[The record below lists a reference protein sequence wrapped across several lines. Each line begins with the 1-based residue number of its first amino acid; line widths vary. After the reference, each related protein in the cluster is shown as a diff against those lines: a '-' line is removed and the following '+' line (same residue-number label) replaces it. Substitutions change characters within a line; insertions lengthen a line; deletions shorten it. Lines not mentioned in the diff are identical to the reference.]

1 MVVECATARIE
12 TINYFLLTMSSP
24 APPHLP
30 SPYAGRWVALVKGQV
45 VAQGQT
51 REAAFLAARAIR
63 PKEPLELRFMQ
74 ETLPIFDTP
83 LMRQLR
89 QHLPANQPIY
99 LVGGAVRD
107 AILGRAAHDL
117 DFATPQNALKL
128 AKTLADALPAAF
140 YPLDA
145 ENDTA
150 RLVIIHPNGARDILD
165 FAGYRGKTLED
176 DLRGRDFTLN
186 AIALDLHS
194 GELIDPLGGMADLR
208 AKRLRACAET
218 SMSDDPVRILRAV
231 RQAASYGLTIDKTT
245 REQMKAAVPG
255 LVAISAERNRDEI
268 LKILAGP
275 QPDTA
280 LRALEMLGVLPV
292 ILPELAAM
300 KGITQSPPH
309 VQDVWSHTLSVLRH
323 LETILDLLAPQY
335 HEEKSN
341 ADLYSGLLVL
351 KLGRYRAQF
360 GEHLAQ
366 KLNTDRPLR
375 ALLFLAALY
384 HDAEKPS
391 TRSVEESGRIRFLT
405 HEDKGA
411 QTILRRAIALRLSND
426 EMDRLKLI
434 VANHMRIHAHADR
447 LRKGQPISRKAIYRF
462 FRDTGPAGVDI
473 VLHSLADA
481 RATYETTLP
490 QENWVAELDICR
502 ALLEAY
508 FESPEQIVRPP
519 QLLNGDDLM
528 TELGLKPGR
537 QIGQLLEAIRET
549 QAEGQLSSREE
560 ALAFAREW
568 LSDKN
573 NKP

>member
-1 MVVECATARIE
+1 
-12 TINYFLLTMSSP
+12 
-24 APPHLP
+24 
-30 SPYAGRWVALVKGQV
+30 VALAKGQV

-51 REAAFLAARAIR
+51 RESAFLAARAIR
-63 PKEPLELRFMQ
+63 PKEPLELRYMH

-89 QHLPANQPIY
+89 EHLPAGQAIY

-107 AILGRAAHDL
+107 AILGREVHDL
-117 DFATPQNALKL
+117 DFAVSQNALKL
-128 AKTLADALPAAF
+128 AKTLADKLPAAF
-140 YPLDA
+140 YPLDP

-150 RLVIIHPNGARDILD
+150 RLVIIHEDGARDILD
-165 FAGYRGKTLED
+165 FAGYRGKSLED
-176 DLRGRDFTLN
+176 DLRGRDFSLN

-194 GELIDPLGGMADLR
+194 GEVLDPLGGLADLR

-218 SMSDDPVRILRAV
+218 SMRDDPVRILRAV
-231 RQAASYGLTIDKTT
+231 RQAASYGLTIDKPT

-255 LVAISAERNRDEI
+255 LDAVSLERNRDEI

-280 LRALEMLGVLPV
+280 LRALDMLGVLPH
-292 ILPELAAM
+292 ILPELSTM
-300 KGITQSPPH
+300 KGVTQSPPH

-335 HEEKSN
+335 NEEKSN
-341 ADLYSGLLVL
+341 ADLYNGLLVL
-351 KLGRYRAQF
+351 KLGRYRTQLT
-360 GEHLAQ
+360 EHLAQ

-384 HDAEKPS
+384 HDIEKPA
-391 TRSVEESGRIRFLT
+391 TRTVEESGRIRFFT

-434 VANHMRIHAHADR
+434 IAHHMRIHAHTDR
-447 LRKGQPISRKAIYRF
+447 LRKGQPITRRAIYRF
-462 FRDTGPAGVDI
+462 FRDTGPAGVDVI
-473 VLHSLADA
+473 LHSLADV

-490 QENWVAELDICR
+490 QEHWVAELDICR

-508 FESPEQIVRPP
+508 WETPEEVVRPP
-519 QLLNGDDLM
+519 QLLNGNDLM

-537 QIGQLLEAIRET
+537 QIGQLLEAIRES
-549 QAEGQLSSREE
+549 QAEGQFSSREE

-568 LSDKN
+568 LNGDK
-573 NKP
+573 

>member
-1 MVVECATARIE
+1 MMVE
-12 TINYFLLTMSSP
+12 LSP
-24 APPHLP
+24 TPPNLP

-51 REAAFLAARAIR
+51 RDAAFLAARAIR
-63 PKEPLELRFMQ
+63 PKEPLEIRYMH

-89 QHLPANQPIY
+89 QHLPAESSIY

-107 AILGRAAHDL
+107 AILGREVHDL
-117 DFATPQNALKL
+117 DFAVPKNALKL
-128 AKTLADALPAAF
+128 AKTLADKLPAAF
-140 YPLDA
+140 YPLDV

-150 RLVIIHPNGARDILD
+150 RLVIIHADGSRDILD
-165 FAGYRGKTLED
+165 FAGYRGQSLED

-186 AIALDLHS
+186 AIALDLRS
-194 GELIDPLGGMADLR
+194 GELLDPLSGLDDLS

-218 SMSDDPVRILRAV
+218 SMTDDPVRILRAV
-231 RQAASYGLTIDKTT
+231 RQAAAYGLTIDKQT
-245 REQMKAAVPG
+245 REQMKEAIPG
-255 LVAISAERNRDEI
+255 LSAVSAERGRDEI
-268 LKILAGP
+268 MKILAGP

-280 LRALEMLGVLPV
+280 LRALDMLGVLPF

-300 KGITQSPPH
+300 KGVSQSPPH

-323 LETILDLLAPQY
+323 LEIILDLLAPHYNEQ
-335 HEEKSN
+335 KSN

-351 KLGRYRAQF
+351 KLGRFRAQL

-375 ALLFLAALY
+375 ALLFLSALY

-391 TRSVEESGRIRFLT
+391 TRSVEDSGRIRFFT

-426 EMDRLKLI
+426 EMDRLKAI
-434 VANHMRIHAHADR
+434 VANHMRIHAHSDR
-447 LRKGQPISRKAIYRF
+447 LCKGQPITRKAIYRF

-473 VLHSLADA
+473 VLHSLADL
-481 RATYETTLP
+481 RATYETSLP
-490 QENWVAELDICR
+490 QDHWAAELDICR
-502 ALLEAY
+502 TLLEAY
-508 FESPEQIVRPP
+508 FETPEQIVRPP
-519 QLLNGDDLM
+519 QLLNGNDLIQ
-528 TELGLKPGR
+528 ELGLPPGR
-537 QIGQLLEAIRET
+537 QIGQLLEVIRES
-549 QAEGQLSSREE
+549 QAEGNLSSREE
-560 ALAFAREW
+560 ALAFARDW
-568 LSDKN
+568 LN
-573 NKP
+573 NKESKK

>member
-1 MVVECATARIE
+1 
-12 TINYFLLTMSSP
+12 MS
-24 APPHLP
+24 PPPNLP
-30 SPYAGRWVALVKGQV
+30 PNISSAYAGRWVALVKGQV
-45 VAQGQT
+45 VAQGET
-51 REAAFLAARAIR
+51 REAAFLAARAVR
-63 PKEPLELRFMQ
+63 PKEPLEVLFMS
-74 ETLPIFDTP
+74 ESLPVFNTP
-83 LMRQLR
+83 LIQKLR
-89 QHLPANQPIY
+89 QHLPADGSAY

-107 AILGRAAHDL
+107 ALLGRQIHDF
-117 DFATPQNALKL
+117 DFAVSQNALKL
-128 AKTLADALPAAF
+128 AKSLADKLSAAF
-140 YPLDA
+140 YPLDV

-150 RLVIIHPNGARDILD
+150 RLVIIHEDGSRDILD
-165 FAGYRGKTLED
+165 FAGFRGETLED

-186 AIALDLHS
+186 AIALDLNS
-194 GELIDPLGGMADLR
+194 GEISDPLGGLADLR
-208 AKRLRACAET
+208 AKRLRACSET
-218 SMSDDPVRILRAV
+218 AMRDDPVRILRGV
-231 RQAASYGLTIDKTT
+231 RQAASYGLTIDKQT

-255 LVAISAERNRDEI
+255 LPAVSVERNRDEL
-268 LKILAGP
+268 LKILSGP

-280 LRALEMLGVLPV
+280 LRALDLLGVLPH
-292 ILPELAAM
+292 ILPELAEM
-300 KGITQSPPH
+300 KGVTQSPPH

-335 HEEKSN
+335 NEEKSN

-351 KLGRYRAQF
+351 KLGRYRAQL

-384 HDAEKPS
+384 HDVEKPS

-434 VANHMRIHAHADR
+434 VANHMRVHAHADR
-447 LRKGQPISRKAIYRF
+447 LRKGHPISRRAIYRF
-462 FRDTGPAGVDI
+462 FRDTGPAGIDVI
-473 VLHSLADA
+473 LHSLADV

-490 QENWVAELDICR
+490 QDHWVAELDICR

-508 FESPEQIVRPP
+508 FETPEQVVRPP
-519 QLLNGDDLM
+519 QLLNGNDLM
-528 TELGLKPGR
+528 TEFHLKPGR
-537 QIGQLLEAIRET
+537 QIGHLLEAIRES
-549 QAEGQLSSREE
+549 QAEGSLATREE

-568 LSDKN
+568 LDKN
-573 NKP
+573 RSQS

>member
-1 MVVECATARIE
+1 
-12 TINYFLLTMSSP
+12 MSSHFP
-24 APPHLP
+24 AEPPSLP
-30 SPYAGRWVALVKGQV
+30 SAYAGRWVALVKGQV

-51 REAAFLAARAIR
+51 RDATFLAARAIR
-63 PKEPLELRFMQ
+63 PKEPLELRYMH
-74 ETLPIFDTP
+74 ETLPIFDAP

-89 QHLPANQPIY
+89 EYLPANQTIY

-107 AILGRAAHDL
+107 AILGREVHDL
-117 DFATPQNALKL
+117 DFAVPQNALKL
-128 AKTLADALPAAF
+128 AKALADKLPAAF
-140 YPLDA
+140 YPLDV

-150 RLVIIHPNGARDILD
+150 RLVIIHADGSRDILD
-165 FAGYRGKTLED
+165 FAGFRGVTLED

-186 AIALDLHS
+186 AIALYLRS
-194 GELIDPLGGMADLR
+194 GELLDPLGGVDDLR

-231 RQAASYGLTIDKTT
+231 RQAASYGLSIDKTT

-255 LVAISAERNRDEI
+255 LASVSAERSRDEI

-275 QPDTA
+275 RPDTA
-280 LRALEMLGVLPV
+280 LRALDMLGVLPH

-300 KGITQSPPH
+300 KGVTQSPPH

-323 LETILDLLAPQY
+323 LEDILDLLAPQY
-335 HEEKSN
+335 NEEKSN
-341 ADLYSGLLVL
+341 ADLYNGLLVL
-351 KLGRYRAQF
+351 KLGRYRAQL
-360 GEHLAQ
+360 GEHLAE

-384 HDAEKPS
+384 HDVEKPS
-391 TRSVEESGRIRFLT
+391 TRTVEESGRIRFFT

-434 VANHMRIHAHADR
+434 VAHHMRIHAHADR
-447 LRKGQPISRKAIYRF
+447 LRKGQPISRRAIYRF

-473 VLHSLADA
+473 ILHSLADL
-481 RATYETTLP
+481 RATFETSLP
-490 QENWVAELDICR
+490 QDHWVAELDICR

-508 FESPEQIVRPP
+508 FETPEQVVRPP
-519 QLLNGDDLM
+519 QLINGNDLM
-528 TELGLKPGR
+528 TELGMKPGR
-537 QIGQLLEAIRET
+537 QIGQLLEAIRES
-549 QAEGQLSSREE
+549 QAEGNLASREE

-568 LSDKN
+568 LSDKA

>member
-1 MVVECATARIE
+1 
-12 TINYFLLTMSSP
+12 MSSHFP
-24 APPHLP
+24 AEPPSLP
-30 SPYAGRWVALVKGQV
+30 SAYAGRWVALVKGQV

-51 REAAFLAARAIR
+51 RDATFLAARAIR
-63 PKEPLELRFMQ
+63 PKEPLELRYMH
-74 ETLPIFDTP
+74 ETLPIFDAP

-89 QHLPANQPIY
+89 EYLPANQTIY

-107 AILGRAAHDL
+107 AILGREVHDL
-117 DFATPQNALKL
+117 DFAVPQNALKL
-128 AKTLADALPAAF
+128 AKALADKLPAAF
-140 YPLDA
+140 YPLDV

-150 RLVIIHPNGARDILD
+150 RLVIIHADGSRDILD
-165 FAGYRGKTLED
+165 FAGFRGATLED

-186 AIALDLHS
+186 AIALDLRS
-194 GELIDPLGGMADLR
+194 GELLDPLGGVDDLR

-231 RQAASYGLTIDKTT
+231 RQAASYGLSIDKTT

-255 LVAISAERNRDEI
+255 LASVSAERSRDEI

-275 QPDTA
+275 RPDTA
-280 LRALEMLGVLPV
+280 LRALDMLGVLPH

-300 KGITQSPPH
+300 KGVTQSPPH

-323 LETILDLLAPQY
+323 LEDILDLLAPQY
-335 HEEKSN
+335 NEEKSN
-341 ADLYSGLLVL
+341 ADLYNGLLVL
-351 KLGRYRAQF
+351 KLGRYRAQL
-360 GEHLAQ
+360 GEHLAE

-384 HDAEKPS
+384 HDVEKPS
-391 TRSVEESGRIRFLT
+391 TRTVEESGRIRFFT

-434 VANHMRIHAHADR
+434 VAHHMRIHAHADR
-447 LRKGQPISRKAIYRF
+447 LRKGQPISRRAIYRF

-473 VLHSLADA
+473 ILHSLADL
-481 RATYETTLP
+481 RATFETSLP
-490 QENWVAELDICR
+490 QDHWVAELDICR

-508 FESPEQIVRPP
+508 FETPEQVVRPP
-519 QLLNGDDLM
+519 QLINGNDLM
-528 TELGLKPGR
+528 TELGMKPGR
-537 QIGQLLEAIRET
+537 QIGQLLEAIRES
-549 QAEGQLSSREE
+549 QAEGNLASREE

-568 LSDKN
+568 LSDKA

>member
-1 MVVECATARIE
+1 
-12 TINYFLLTMSSP
+12 MSPSSESP
-24 APPHLP
+24 NLP
-30 SPYAGRWVALVKGQV
+30 SAYAGRWVALVKGQV
-45 VAQGQT
+45 VAQGET
-51 REAAFLAARAIR
+51 RDAAFLAARAIR
-63 PKEPLELRFMQ
+63 PKEPLELRYMH

-89 QHLPANQPIY
+89 QHLPADVSVY

-107 AILGRAAHDL
+107 AILGRDVHDL
-117 DFATPQNALKL
+117 DFAVSQNALKL
-128 AKTLADALPAAF
+128 ARILADKLSAAF

-150 RLVIIHPNGARDILD
+150 RLVIIHEDGSRDILD
-165 FAGYRGKTLED
+165 FAGYRGETLED

-186 AIALDLHS
+186 AIALDLRS
-194 GELIDPLGGMADLR
+194 GELLDPLNGLADLR
-208 AKRLRACAET
+208 AKRLRACSET
-218 SMSDDPVRILRAV
+218 ALRDDPVRILRAV
-231 RQAASYGLTIDKTT
+231 RQAASYGLTIDKPT

-255 LVAISAERNRDEI
+255 LSAVSAERNRDEI
-268 LKILAGP
+268 LKTLAGP
-275 QPDTA
+275 RPDTA
-280 LRALEMLGVLPV
+280 LRALDMLGVLPF
-292 ILPELAAM
+292 ILPELESM
-300 KGITQSPPH
+300 KDVTQSPPH

-341 ADLYSGLLVL
+341 ADLYNGLLVL
-351 KLGRYRAQF
+351 KLGRFRAQLA
-360 GEHLAQ
+360 EHLAE

-375 ALLFLAALY
+375 GLLFLAALY

-391 TRSVEESGRIRFLT
+391 TRSVEESGRIRFFT

-447 LRKGQPISRKAIYRF
+447 LRKGQAISRKAIYRF
-462 FRDTGPAGVDI
+462 FRDTGPAGVDVI
-473 VLHSLADA
+473 LHSLADA

-490 QENWVAELDICR
+490 QEHWVAELDICR

-508 FESPEQIVRPP
+508 WETPEQVVRPP
-519 QLLNGDDLM
+519 QLLNGNELM

-537 QIGQLLEAIRET
+537 QIGQVLEAIRES
-549 QAEGQLSSREE
+549 QAEGNLASREE
-560 ALAFAREW
+560 ALAFARDW
-568 LSDKN
+568 LN
-573 NKP
+573 NKENKK

>member
-1 MVVECATARIE
+1 MPAS
-12 TINYFLLTMSSP
+12 LSSE
-24 APPHLP
+24 PPPKLP

-45 VAQGQT
+45 VAQGET
-51 REAAFLAARAIR
+51 RDAAFLAARAIR
-63 PKEPLELRFMQ
+63 PKELLEIRYMH

-89 QHLPANQPIY
+89 QHLPAESSIY

-107 AILGRAAHDL
+107 AILGREVHDL
-117 DFATPQNALKL
+117 DFAVPQNALKL
-128 AKTLADALPAAF
+128 AKTLADKLSAAF
-140 YPLDA
+140 YPLDV

-150 RLVIIHPNGARDILD
+150 RLVIIHADGSRDILD
-165 FAGYRGKTLED
+165 FAGYRGQSLED

-186 AIALDLHS
+186 AIALDLRS
-194 GELIDPLGGMADLR
+194 GELLDPLSGLDDLS

-218 SMSDDPVRILRAV
+218 SMTDDPVRILRAV
-231 RQAASYGLTIDKTT
+231 RQAAAYGLTIDKQT
-245 REQMKAAVPG
+245 REQMKAAVSG
-255 LVAISAERNRDEI
+255 LASVSAERTRDEI

-275 QPDTA
+275 RPDTS
-280 LRALEMLGVLPV
+280 LRALDMLGVLPH
-292 ILPELAAM
+292 ILPELDAM
-300 KGITQSPPH
+300 KGVSQSPPH

-323 LETILDLLAPQY
+323 LEDILDLLGSHYNEQ
-335 HEEKSN
+335 KSN

-351 KLGRYRAQF
+351 KLGRFRAQL

-375 ALLFLAALY
+375 ALLFLSALY

-391 TRSVEESGRIRFLT
+391 TRSVEESGRIRFFT

-426 EMDRLKLI
+426 EMDRLKAI

-473 VLHSLADA
+473 VLHSLADL
-481 RATYETTLP
+481 RATYETSLP
-490 QENWVAELDICR
+490 QDHWAAELDICR
-502 ALLEAY
+502 TLLEAY
-508 FESPEQIVRPP
+508 FETPEQIVRPP
-519 QLLNGDDLM
+519 QLLNGNDLIQ
-528 TELGLKPGR
+528 ELGLPPGR
-537 QIGQLLEAIRET
+537 QIGQLLEAIRES
-549 QAEGQLSSREE
+549 QAEGNLSSREE
-560 ALAFAREW
+560 ALAFARDW
-568 LSDKN
+568 LN
-573 NKP
+573 NKESKK